1 MKSTR
6 LKISVSQDGLL
17 PQETAEIATLEFP
30 ALPKKLLKALGFE
43 RVDARTYVGVL
54 PVFINLGEKDQEI
67 EIELGVT
74 LPEMRKKIIE
84 IVKTPARLI
93 SVAEDKKPPAA
104 ASKKKKAPVKAKPKA
119 RPRARAVKVTR
130 LRLVWGVFNNSNQCV
145 ATYEYPR
152 RQEADDHAARLS
164 ADKRS
169 THFVQPVKEP
179 IEEKKDK

>member
-30 ALPKKLLKALGFE
+30 TLPKKLLKALGFE
-43 RVDARTYVGVL
+43 RVDSKTYVGVL

-84 IVKTPARLI
+84 IVKIPARLI
-93 SVAEDKKPPAA
+93 SVAEDKKEDKKPAA
-104 ASKKKKAPVKAKPKA
+104 SASAAAKKKKTPAAKP
-119 RPRARAVKVTR
+119 
-130 LRLVWGVFNNSNQCV
+130 
-145 ATYEYPR
+145 
-152 RQEADDHAARLS
+152 AARKTT
-164 ADKRS
+164 A
-169 THFVQPVKEP
+169 
-179 IEEKKDK
+179 KK

>member
-30 ALPKKLLKALGFE
+30 TLPKKLLKALGFE
-43 RVDARTYVGVL
+43 RVDSKTYVGVL

-84 IVKTPARLI
+84 IVKIPARLI
-93 SVAEDKKPPAA
+93 AVAEDKKPSAPAAKKKKPPVKPAA
-104 ASKKKKAPVKAKPKA
+104 AKRTSK
-119 RPRARAVKVTR
+119 R
-130 LRLVWGVFNNSNQCV
+130 
-145 ATYEYPR
+145 
-152 RQEADDHAARLS
+152 
-164 ADKRS
+164 
-169 THFVQPVKEP
+169 
-179 IEEKKDK
+179 

>member
-104 ASKKKKAPVKAKPKA
+104 ATKRKKAPVKAA
-119 RPRARAVKVTR
+119 
-130 LRLVWGVFNNSNQCV
+130 
-145 ATYEYPR
+145 PR
-152 RQEADDHAARLS
+152 RTTS
-164 ADKRS
+164 KR
-169 THFVQPVKEP
+169 
-179 IEEKKDK
+179 

>member
-93 SVAEDKKPPAA
+93 SVAEDKKAPAA
-104 ASKKKKAPVKAKPKA
+104 ATKRKKAPVKAA
-119 RPRARAVKVTR
+119 
-130 LRLVWGVFNNSNQCV
+130 
-145 ATYEYPR
+145 PR
-152 RQEADDHAARLS
+152 RTTS
-164 ADKRS
+164 KR
-169 THFVQPVKEP
+169 
-179 IEEKKDK
+179 

>member
-43 RVDARTYVGVL
+43 RVDNKTYVGVL

-93 SVAEDKKPPAA
+93 AVAEDKKPPAPP
-104 ASKKKKAPVKAKPKA
+104 ASRKKKAPVKAA
-119 RPRARAVKVTR
+119 SRRAT
-130 LRLVWGVFNNSNQCV
+130 S
-145 ATYEYPR
+145 
-152 RQEADDHAARLS
+152 
-164 ADKRS
+164 KR
-169 THFVQPVKEP
+169 
-179 IEEKKDK
+179 